1 MKTTLSN
8 LLNVSR
14 LNVRLLNRR
23 PLKTF
28 RPYTLGKVAGQVCFK
43 HTMIWPFVTLLLMA
57 SSCLTAANAQTK
69 QQNIDPELRHK
80 LKQTI
85 AQSDSFVD
93 RFDAEVWLVQ
103 KSAVLKKYVSDP
115 KKRFTLLQEIHRAS
129 KRADLPPEIVL
140 AVIQI
145 ESHFNSYAVSSV
157 GAQGMMQVMP
167 FWKKEIGRQ
176 QDNLIDMRTNL
187 KYGCTI
193 LRHYLDKAKGDWSEA
208 LARYN
213 GSYGKTRYPRKV
225 LLAWEKNWR

>member
-1 MKTTLSN
+1 MKYLFFNQYKRFLPYSVGIKIADRVWLKPYLTWLLAAMLFMLSSV
-8 LLNVSR
+8 L
-14 LNVRLLNRR
+14 
-23 PLKTF
+23 
-28 RPYTLGKVAGQVCFK
+28 Q
-43 HTMIWPFVTLLLMA
+43 
-57 SSCLTAANAQTK
+57 ANSKSTQHE
-69 QQNIDPELRHK
+69 IDPELRKK

-85 AQSDSFVD
+85 AQSDSFAD

-103 KSAVLKKYVSDP
+103 KSAVLKRYISDP
-115 KKRFTLLQEIHRAS
+115 DKRLQVLQEIHRAS

-167 FWKKEIGRQ
+167 FWKKEIGRK

-193 LRHYLDKAKGDWSEA
+193 LRHYLDKAKGDWTEA

-225 LLAWEKNWR
+225 LLAWEVNWR